1 MKTYIALFRGINIGG
16 HNLLPMKDLV
26 LILQRL
32 GLQKIRTYIQSGNVL
47 FQCEDRNASQLADR
61 MSAEIKKTQG
71 FAPQVLLLE
80 PQDLSKAITSNPFPE
95 AESDPKTL
103 HVLFL
108 MSAPKAPD
116 LKKLEQIKAAS
127 ERFEL
132 KGRFFYLHALDGVGR
147 SKLAASAERLLGV
160 PVTGRNWKTV
170 QEIMALAKKAL

>member
-1 MKTYIALFRGINIGG
+1 
-16 HNLLPMKDLV
+16 MKDLV

-32 GLQKIRTYIQSGNVL
+32 GLQNIRTYIQSGNVL
-47 FQCEDRNASQLADR
+47 FQCEDGNTSQLADR
-61 MSAEIKKTQG
+61 MSAEIKKAHG

-80 PQDLSKAITSNPFPE
+80 PKELSKAIAANPFAE

-108 MSAPKAPD
+108 MSATQAPD

-132 KGRFFYLHALDGVGR
+132 KGRLFYLHAPDGVGR

-170 QEIMALAKKAL
+170 QEIMALAKKAP